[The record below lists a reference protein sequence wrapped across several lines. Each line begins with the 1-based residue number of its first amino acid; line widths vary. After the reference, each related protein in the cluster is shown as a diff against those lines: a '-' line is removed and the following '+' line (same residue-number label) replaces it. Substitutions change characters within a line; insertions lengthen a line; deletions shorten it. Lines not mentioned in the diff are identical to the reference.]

1 MSRPDAL
8 DRLRDRHE
16 LYEPDD
22 PAGVNETKGLSMA
35 QGQPGLNRREA
46 AAWVTRRTGARV
58 DHTTLRNWERG
69 GLLRNQRPG
78 RRSPCAYNVADLIRA
93 EILATLRRDGAPLQ
107 RIKRALRELRTLILD
122 VIDRPGAWR
131 IAVTPAGDVVR
142 IEDRTTVLELTTRT
156 PGQYL
161 FLDVAEIARAAG
173 VAVRR
178 TAAA

>member
-1 MSRPDAL
+1 M
-8 DRLRDRHE
+8 
-16 LYEPDD
+16 
-22 PAGVNETKGLSMA
+22 
-35 QGQPGLNRREA
+35 
-46 AAWVTRRTGARV
+46 
-58 DHTTLRNWERG
+58 
-69 GLLRNQRPG
+69 
-78 RRSPCAYNVADLIRA
+78 
-93 EILATLRRDGAPLQ
+93 Q